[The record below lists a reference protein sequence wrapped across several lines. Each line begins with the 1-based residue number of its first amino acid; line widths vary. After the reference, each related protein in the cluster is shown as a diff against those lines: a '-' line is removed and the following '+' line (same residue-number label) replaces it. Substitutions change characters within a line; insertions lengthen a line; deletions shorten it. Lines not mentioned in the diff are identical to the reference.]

1 MVGQKNNQENPMP
14 VIDEGWWSSVLAE
27 EGRNST
33 PPVPRLAGNRAEVRS
48 ETRPSQSSSAPD
60 DSAEKK
66 PVANWDQVK
75 DMYMRD
81 QIVALSVTGHNRGGL
96 LVEGNGLYGFV
107 PFSHLVGLTDKT
119 ENPDREH
126 DLSAYVGRSLSL
138 KVIECVPEDERVVFS
153 ERAAQSEPG
162 RRAELFHAL
171 QPGQNVKGTVTNITD
186 FGVFVDLGGV
196 EGLIHISELSWGRVT
211 HPSHIVKMGS
221 VIDVQVL
228 DLAPERC
235 RVALSLKRL
244 LPNPWQN
251 AAVDFPKGCV
261 KPATITSVLSFGAFA
276 RLDAGVEGLIHAS
289 EIPLEEGKPLK
300 EFLSEGQAVQVRVL
314 HLDPAHQRMGLSMK
328 LREA

>member
-1 MVGQKNNQENPMP
+1 MVGQKGNHENPMT

-33 PPVPRLAGNRAEVRS
+33 HPQPRSAGNRSEVRS
-48 ETRPSQSSSAPD
+48 EALSAQGN
-60 DSAEKK
+60 AEAGDPTDRKF
-66 PVANWDQVK
+66 VANWDQVK

-81 QIVALSVTGHNRGGL
+81 QIVDLAVTGHNRGGL

-107 PFSHLVGLTDKT
+107 PFSHLVGLADKA
-119 ENPDREH
+119 ENPDRVH
-126 DLSAYVGRSLSL
+126 DLESYVGRSLSL

-162 RRAELFHAL
+162 KRAELFNAL
-171 QPGQNVKGTVTNITD
+171 QPGQIVKGVVTNITD

-196 EGLIHISELSWGRVT
+196 EGLIHISELSWGRVL
-211 HPSHIVKMGS
+211 HPNHIVKLGS
-221 VIDVQVL
+221 TVDVQVL

-244 LPNPWQN
+244 LPNPWQS
-251 AAVDFPKGCV
+251 AAVEFPEGCI
-261 KPATITSVLSFGAFA
+261 KSAKITSVLSFGAFA

-289 EIPLEEGKPLK
+289 EIPMEDGKSLK
-300 EFLSEGQAVQVRVL
+300 EIISEGQAVQVRVL
-314 HLDPAHQRMGLSMK
+314 HLDPAHQRMGLSMR
-328 LREA
+328 LE